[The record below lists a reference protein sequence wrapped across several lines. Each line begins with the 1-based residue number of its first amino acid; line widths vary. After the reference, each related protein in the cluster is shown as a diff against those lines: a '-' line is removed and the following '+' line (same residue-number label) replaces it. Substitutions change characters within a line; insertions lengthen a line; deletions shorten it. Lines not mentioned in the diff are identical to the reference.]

1 MMARSH
7 SFTRS
12 CARFVFLPLVPLLL
26 FAGCRSTSSSRNN
39 SAGGCC
45 GGGGGG
51 GCCRGETPNNPP
63 TAAHPVSSPVVDFTS
78 APSASRS
85 DSTATNSSSSSV
97 PSTPGGL
104 YGGQIACP
112 VTGEPLGTMGTPI
125 PVTVKGQTI
134 YVCCKGCVAK
144 VQANPDFYLQ
154 KVQAERGG
162 QSQGTP
168 PPSNSSSQSSRSSS
182 SGGSCCHSG
191 GGGCCGR

>member
-1 MMARSH
+1 MMARSLN
-7 SFTRS
+7 FTRLY
-12 CARFVFLPLVPLLL
+12 ARFVFLPLVPLLL
-26 FAGCRSTSSSRNN
+26 FAGCRSTSSSRKK
-39 SAGGCC
+39 SEGGCC
-45 GGGGGG
+45 GGGGD
-51 GCCRGETPNNPP
+51 GCCRGATPSNPP
-63 TAAHPVSSPVVDFTS
+63 AVANSVSSPVVDFTP

-85 DSTATNSSSSSV
+85 DSITANSSSSSA
-97 PSTPGGL
+97 PAMPGGR
-104 YGGQIACP
+104 YGGQLVCP

-154 KVQAERGG
+154 KVQAERDG

-168 PPSNSSSQSSRSSS
+168 APSNSSSQLSRSGG

-191 GGGCCGR
+191 GCCCHGAN